1 MRLDEFRRIKLRVIK
16 NEDIIYDGEAE
27 DMPDNLKSMNT
38 KEIKIQPGLA
48 EIIVE
53 DELTTKEI

>member
-16 NEDIIYDGEAE
+16 NEDIIYEGEAE
-27 DMPDNLKSMNT
+27 DIPDNLKSMNT
-38 KEIKIQPGLA
+38 KEIKIQPDLA
-48 EIIVE
+48 EIIIE